1 MNKSDLD
8 CVINREGYD
17 SVKLEG
23 MKEIWGREDL
33 LPMWVADMDI
43 KTPAFIIKE
52 INRLIE
58 GGVLGY
64 TREPT
69 AWREAIEKWVWRRH
83 GWKVKKDEI
92 SFIPGVVRGLLF
104 VLHAFTKKGDRVLI
118 TPPVYPAFQSIVVE
132 NQRELVKA
140 PLVYINGGYELD
152 FELIKHKIRG
162 CKLLLLCNPHNPGGV
177 SWSKTDL
184 VQLATICEEEGVLVV
199 SDEIHADLTL
209 PPHKH
214 STYATVSEE
223 AAQNSITLMSPSK
236 AFNIAGLSTS
246 YSIIQNK
253 RKNKIFT
260 DFLTRNHL
268 NTGHLFAYRSLIA
281 AYQEEGSAWLDNLLL
296 YISQNIAYVSDRL
309 NHECPK
315 ITMIYPSAS
324 FLLFLDCNALQLSPK
339 ELEEFFVRDA
349 GLALNSGISFGE
361 EGKDFMRMNVGMPMQ
376 LLKQAID
383 QLKQAYVKRGF

>member
-92 SFIPGVVRGLLF
+92 NFIPGVVRGLLF

-118 TPPVYPAFQSIVVE
+118 TPPVYPPFQSIVVE
-132 NQRELVKA
+132 NQRELIKA

-152 FELIKHKIRG
+152 FELIKHKISA
-162 CKLLLLCNPHNPGGV
+162 KV
-177 SWSKTDL
+177 
-184 VQLATICEEEGVLVV
+184 
-199 SDEIHADLTL
+199 TL
-209 PPHKH
+209 FDVYQAEK
-214 STYATVSEE
+214 S
-223 AAQNSITLMSPSK
+223 
-236 AFNIAGLSTS
+236 
-246 YSIIQNK
+246 
-253 RKNKIFT
+253 
-260 DFLTRNHL
+260 L
-268 NTGHLFAYRSLIA
+268 NLI
-281 AYQEEGSAWLDNLLL
+281 
-296 YISQNIAYVSDRL
+296 
-309 NHECPK
+309 
-315 ITMIYPSAS
+315 
-324 FLLFLDCNALQLSPK
+324 
-339 ELEEFFVRDA
+339 
-349 GLALNSGISFGE
+349 
-361 EGKDFMRMNVGMPMQ
+361 
-376 LLKQAID
+376 
-383 QLKQAYVKRGF
+383 